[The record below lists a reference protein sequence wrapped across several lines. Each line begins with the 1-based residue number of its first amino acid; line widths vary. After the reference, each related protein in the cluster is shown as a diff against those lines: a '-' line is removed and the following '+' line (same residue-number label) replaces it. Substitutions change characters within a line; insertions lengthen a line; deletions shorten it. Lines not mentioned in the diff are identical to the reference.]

1 MTLTTVVFDLGAVL
15 IDCGINVVDGQV
27 MGDVERAT
35 VEPVA
40 GAMTLVPGG
49 VGPVT
54 NAVLL
59 RHHVAAI
66 RASEA

>member
-1 MTLTTVVFDLGAVL
+1 
-15 IDCGINVVDGQV
+15 VDGHV
-27 MGDVERAT
+27 TGDVERAT
-35 VEPVA
+35 VQPVA

-59 RHHVAAI
+59 RHHLTAL
-66 RASEA
+66 RAS